1 METEELLRW
10 TVYKVAVGAR
20 GGGTMEVPGFMKR
33 AAHTEEAY
41 QLGTEQHDAQEGP
54 ASRAGDPR
62 GGGGLR
68 LYINDHHR
76 IALRAQERFEES
88 METARLLVD
97 GCAVL
102 LNLEHAREEMDKGEK
117 TLSEIAVSVGFSDS
131 RAMAKA
137 FTKHF
142 GMLPSEYLKIS
153 KK

>member
-1 METEELLRW
+1 MEIEKPLRW
-10 TVYKVAVGAR
+10 KAYKVAVGAR

-41 QLGTEQHDAQEGP
+41 QLGTERHDAQEAP

-102 LNLEHAREEMDKGEK
+102 LNLEHAREEEAVRILDLLSGVAYASGGEVRQVD
-117 TLSEIAVSVGFSDS
+117 E
-131 RAMAKA
+131 RA
-137 FTKHF
+137 
-142 GMLPSEYLKIS
+142 YLLMPGGATVVDA
-153 KK
+153 